1 MFRREFITLIATGI
15 IAPIKSAYSF
25 AQRYVYNV
33 RFWSAPDS
41 TRMVLDVS
49 GKVKY
54 KIFELKKP
62 YRIVIDLNTTK
73 LSTLS
78 KQHLSFTSK
87 HITKIRYGKHK
98 NSVRLVFDNPR
109 RMNYKI
115 FSLKPNSRYKY
126 HRLVVDLTDKN
137 SINKTKIIKSKKPV
151 IIIDPGHGG
160 EDPGAIG
167 VRGSY
172 EKNVVL
178 NISKRLAKEINNDGS
193 FKAILTRRG
202 DYYISLK
209 KRIKIAQQYKAALF
223 ISIHADAALRK
234 GARGASIY
242 TLSKKGSNTEFTKYL
257 EQTQNTS
264 DIFGGEP
271 EYVDKDKN
279 LNNYLT
285 ELSRQNREKESQK
298 IAKGILSEVAVISR
312 VRKPTKKANF
322 VVLKTPAIPSIL
334 VETGFMSNKYDERN
348 LNNRRHQQK
357 IAKALF
363 QGIDKYFTHS

>member
-1 MFRREFITLIATGI
+1 MFRREFITLITAGV

-25 AQRYVYNV
+25 IQKYVYDV
-33 RFWSAPDS
+33 RFWSAPDN

-49 GKVKY
+49 GKIKY
-54 KIFELKKP
+54 KIFELKNP
-62 YRIVIDLNTTK
+62 YRLVVDLDTTK
-73 LSTLS
+73 LLTLA
-78 KQHLSFTSK
+78 KQHLNFTSK

-98 NSVRLVFDNPR
+98 DSIRLVIDNPR
-109 RMNYKI
+109 KMKYKI
-115 FSLKPNSRYKY
+115 FALKPNSRYRY
-126 HRLVVDLTDKN
+126 HRLVVDLTDKVAV
-137 SINKTKIIKSKKPV
+137 NKIKVIKSKKPV
-151 IIIDPGHGG
+151 IVIDPGHGG

-178 NISKRLAKEINNDGS
+178 DISKRLVNEINKNGK

-209 KRIKIAQQYKAALF
+209 KRIRIAQQYKAALF

-242 TLSKKGSNTEFTKYL
+242 TLSKKGSNTKFTKYL

-271 EYVDKDKN
+271 EYIDKDKN

-285 ELSRQNREKESQK
+285 ALSRQNREKESQK
-298 IAKGILSEVAVISR
+298 IAKGILNEVAVISR

-322 VVLKTPAIPSIL
+322 VVLKTPAIPSLL

-348 LNNRRHQQK
+348 LNNRNHQQK

-363 QGIDKYFTHS
+363 QGIDKYFTYS